1 MDAALIAQ
9 VVLNGLMLGALYAC
23 IAAGFSLVWG
33 VLNVINMLHG
43 SLIILAGYLT
53 CSLWSEWNLHPFAAL
68 LPVGLAL
75 GFAGA
80 VLQFGLI
87 NRVVRQPVLTTLTLT
102 FGLDMILYNLMNT
115 AFDATPRRV
124 TLDLGRIT
132 LGEVVLP
139 WDRVAAMAVALGL
152 TALLYAVLRGSKL
165 GRAIV
170 AVRMDRE
177 AATLMGIRVPRI
189 YALTFGL
196 GAFMAGV
203 CGALLSIVYPITTNV
218 TGQLL
223 GKAFI
228 VCVVGG
234 LGTVPG
240 ALAGGLALGV
250 TESLGSHWFGPQAAA
265 LLGFALMLV
274 LLVVRPTGLLGRK
287 GYE

>member
-1 MDAALIAQ
+1 MDVALLVQ

-23 IAAGFSLVWG
+23 IAVGFSLVWG
-33 VLNVINMLHG
+33 VLNIINMLHG
-43 SLIILAGYLT
+43 SLIVLAGYLT
-53 CSLWSEWNLHPFAAL
+53 CSLWTEAHLHPFASL
-68 LPVGLAL
+68 IPVGLVIGVGA
-75 GFAGA
+75 A
-80 VLQFGLI
+80 VLQFVLI
-87 NRVVRQPVLTTLTLT
+87 NRVVQQPVLTTLTLT
-102 FGLDMILYNLMNT
+102 FGLDMILYNLMNSV
-115 AFDATPRRV
+115 FDATPRRV
-124 TLDLGRIT
+124 TLDLGRVT

-139 WDRVAAMAVALGL
+139 WDRIAAMLVALAL
-152 TALLYAVLRGSKL
+152 TALLYGILRGSRL

-177 AATLMGIRVPRI
+177 AASLMGIRVPRI

-203 CGALLSIVYPITTNV
+203 CGALLSVVYPITTNA

-240 ALAGGLALGV
+240 ALVGGLALGV

-265 LLGFALMLV
+265 LLGFALMLA